1 MKTKKEPK
9 TKASELEIIDDIFM
23 VKKENKK
30 LVGLKCDESNTP
42 EHLVIPEG
50 IEIIGPDVLFVSK
63 NKFLRSNIK
72 SVKFP
77 DSLKKIENNAFF
89 RCTDLTNIQFG
100 NGLEYIGK
108 IAFASCRGLE
118 EIVLPD
124 SLRVIESQAFMD
136 CSKLKN
142 VVFNEGLQ
150 VIEWSAFYICKNLN
164 EFVLPKSLRVVGDEA
179 LQYAKKVTIH
189 GELPHNL
196 MRAVSPMSWT
206 THSEYTSRKWPMVV
220 ELVTDDDTYFLPKY
234 IELANA
240 SDCECALNSGI
251 QEKMQTLYKY
261 CNSGDASADTA
272 YAEYIHLL
280 KTGEEPCEDLRKYV
294 KRMSKSITSR
304 LIATGR
310 NSEAAEFIGLGLLTP
325 AASKDLYENAVNNEN
340 NDIAAYL
347 MEEMKKIAKSL
358 QSKYH
363 IPLGVWYF
371 DMIFQ

>member
-1 MKTKKEPK
+1 MKTKKESK

-89 RCTDLTNIQFG
+89 RCTDLTDIQFG

-118 EIVLPD
+118 KIVLPD

-164 EFVLPKSLRVVGDEA
+164 EFMLPKSLRVVGNEA
-179 LQYAKKVTIH
+179 LQYAKK
-189 GELPHNL
+189 
-196 MRAVSPMSWT
+196 
-206 THSEYTSRKWPMVV
+206 
-220 ELVTDDDTYFLPKY
+220 
-234 IELANA
+234 
-240 SDCECALNSGI
+240 
-251 QEKMQTLYKY
+251 
-261 CNSGDASADTA
+261 
-272 YAEYIHLL
+272 
-280 KTGEEPCEDLRKYV
+280 
-294 KRMSKSITSR
+294 
-304 LIATGR
+304 
-310 NSEAAEFIGLGLLTP
+310 
-325 AASKDLYENAVNNEN
+325 
-340 NDIAAYL
+340 
-347 MEEMKKIAKSL
+347 
-358 QSKYH
+358 
-363 IPLGVWYF
+363 
-371 DMIFQ
+371 

>member
-63 NKFLRSNIK
+63 NKFLHSNIK

-118 EIVLPD
+118 KIVLPD

-240 SDCECALNSGI
+240 ADCECALNSGI
-251 QEKMQTLYKY
+251 PEKMQTMHKY
-261 CNSGDASADTA
+261 CNSRSASADTA
-272 YAEYIHLL
+272 YATYMYLL
-280 KTGEEPCEDLRKYV
+280 KSGKEPCEDLKKYV
-294 KRMSKSITSR
+294 KRMSKSIALR
-304 LIATGR
+304 LIETGR

-347 MEEMKKIAKSL
+347 MEEMKKNNKKPSMKL
-358 QSKYH
+358 
-363 IPLGVWYF
+363 
-371 DMIFQ
+371 